1 MAYEL
6 KITKLSWQNH
16 CDFRWLANF
25 RRVGCVGKQKT
36 AKNALTNVKCQ
47 NQNHQKTEIQKHE
60 NVKSP
65 I

>member
-36 AKNALTNVKCQ
+36 AKNALTNNKC
-47 NQNHQKTEIQKHE
+47 EMSESESSE
-60 NVKSP
+60 NRNSET
-65 I
+65 